1 MIHIDIKGKL
11 GNTYILYVYRIY
23 IFIYIYIY
31 TCRIGTGL
39 EILRIHEYVERNILD
54 LDIPVCVLIAEKDR
68 SLDSLKVEEIVSKLS
83 PEQYKFIKYPGKK
96 YIILYLY

>member
-1 MIHIDIKGKL
+1 MIHIDIKEKL
-11 GNTYILYVYRIY
+11 GNTYCMY
-23 IFIYIYIY
+23 IVYIYNIY
-31 TCRIGTGL
+31 TCRIGTGI

-83 PEQYKFIKYPGKK
+83 PEQYKLIKYPGKK
-96 YIILYLY
+96 YNPIFILNCIV